1 MVDLHTI
8 ESWRKAP
15 RLTSFAEFFERT
27 ASGRAGAPDLAQ
39 PTPDMSLLD
48 FDFYCTVFAH
58 AYRRM
63 WTPFNAHWLAS
74 IPYRLEEQCRLGP
87 AILSFA
93 LRTWARR
100 TVPATVYTLG
110 AGPGCLART
119 LARFGD
125 GRIKTLNCSPTDANR
140 VCFLANRGSEHA
152 HFFHGPFFEL
162 DDARYQI
169 DDDLQSFRN
178 GFDLIFE
185 DTTFQMYDRDRR
197 SQLDFIAPTLRPGG
211 LLIQVEKLSHKDAH
225 TYQERERQ
233 KDQVFKS
240 RFFSAGQISKK
251 KEEVVDTM
259 ADCQVDMATT
269 VAALQANFRYSVVTW
284 NSGNFYTFVS
294 SNSREAV
301 QAFVSLLV
309 KPAIPAEF
317 CYETLP
323 LIICDSATE
332 PLEGEL
338 VWRRADS
345 VIPLAPAA

>member
-39 PTPDMSLLD
+39 PAPDMSLLD
-48 FDFYCTVFAH
+48 FDLYCTVFAH
-58 AYRRM
+58 AYRQM

-87 AILSFA
+87 AMLSFA
-93 LRTWARR
+93 LRAWARSAA
-100 TVPATVYTLG
+100 PATVYLGGG
-110 AGPGCLART
+110 AGLPR
-119 LARFGD
+119 
-125 GRIKTLNCSPTDANR
+125 TDAGEIR
-140 VCFLANRGSEHA
+140 RRAHQDAELQPDRRQSCSLPRNRGSEHA

-178 GFDLIFE
+178 GFDLISK
-185 DTTFQMYDRDRR
+185 TPSRCYDRDRR
-197 SQLDFIAPTLRPGG
+197 SQLDFIAPRLRPGG

-225 TYQERERQ
+225 TYHERERQ
-233 KDQVFKS
+233 KKIRCSS

-269 VAALQANFRYSVVTW
+269 MAALQANFRYSVVTW

-309 KPAIPAEF
+309 KPAIPVEF

-323 LIICDSATE
+323 LII
-332 PLEGEL
+332 
-338 VWRRADS
+338 
-345 VIPLAPAA
+345 VIP